1 MMKFLASLK
10 EALLKKSSTTE
21 SNDLET
27 IPNNTSSPNNQPI
40 MTLSA
45 LNAILIEL
53 CTIEALFAP
62 NEMGRRQL
70 LDKII
75 DIIHSHIE
83 IYFLGFF
90 TLDMKEAVAAF
101 EAGSGK
107 VGKVLQSRGHQLPT
121 ENNRINK
128 LINENELWTRGDVSL
143 IYSLAPSPSWNL
155 NIKLKLACIE
165 NFGAPLLPNTSW
177 ELFLPMRD
185 KQKVIGIFWI
195 HTDDISGFSIEDIT
209 HFQFLADQISVR
221 LQRLSIKDDSH
232 LIS

>member
-1 MMKFLASLK
+1 MKFLASLK
-10 EALLKKSSTTE
+10 EALLKKSSNTE
-21 SNDLET
+21 SHDLEV

-75 DIIHSHIE
+75 EIIHSHIE

-90 TLDMKEAVAAF
+90 TLDMEEAVATF
-101 EAGSGK
+101 EAGSGE
-107 VGKVLQSRGHQLPT
+107 VGKALQSRGYQLPT
-121 ENNRINK
+121 ENDRVNK
-128 LINENELWTRGDVSL
+128 LINENELSIRGDESL
-143 IYSLAPSPSWNL
+143 IYSLAKSPAWNL
-155 NIKLKLACIE
+155 NIKLKLARIG
-165 NFGAPLLPNTSW
+165 NFGSPLLPDTRW

-185 KQKVIGIFWI
+185 KQKVIGIFWV
-195 HTDDISGFSIEDIT
+195 HTGDISGFSMEDIT